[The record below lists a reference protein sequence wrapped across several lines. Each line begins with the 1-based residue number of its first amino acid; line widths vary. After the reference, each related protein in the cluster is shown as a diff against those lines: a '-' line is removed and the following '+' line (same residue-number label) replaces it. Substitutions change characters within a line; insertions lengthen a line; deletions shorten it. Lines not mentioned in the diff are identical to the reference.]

1 MRTMDNPSRSR
12 RTVTERM
19 REQIALKEVRARA
32 RELGIPVEAYL
43 EQVEREQ
50 KLKAD
55 AKNLEKMSEKLAS
68 RIADR
73 LKLTLG
79 SAPASGSAEIPTQ
92 DEPRIAFDDLQ
103 GIVDHLM
110 QKGQP

>member
-1 MRTMDNPSRSR
+1 MESSSRSR

-19 REQIALKEVRARA
+19 REQIAMKEVRARA

-43 EQVEREQ
+43 EQLEQ
-50 KLKAD
+50 EHRLKAD
-55 AKNLEKMSEKLAS
+55 SRHFEKMSEKLAT

-73 LKLTLG
+73 LKSSIGALPAAG
-79 SAPASGSAEIPTQ
+79 EPEAPRQ